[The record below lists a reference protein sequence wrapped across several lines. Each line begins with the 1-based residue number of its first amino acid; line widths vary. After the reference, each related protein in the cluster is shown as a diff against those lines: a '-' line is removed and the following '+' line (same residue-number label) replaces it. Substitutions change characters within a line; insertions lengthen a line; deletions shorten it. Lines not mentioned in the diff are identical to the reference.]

1 MTARFLVLGGGP
13 AGATTAAMLARHGAA
28 VTVVERTRMPRHHV
42 GESLQPA
49 SLSLL
54 DRHFGLGPTIAG
66 MGFPRKYGAAYVW
79 GETRDPWTVLFDAQL
94 ETDLPGLDEA
104 ALLAGPYEHSF
115 NVERAPF
122 DHLLLQ
128 EAARLGAD
136 VREDVEAE
144 SLIEEDGRVVGAR
157 ILVDGVREDLR
168 ADFVVDA
175 SGQRCLVGRHF
186 GLTRTVPDL
195 RATATYAWFDG
206 AGGFPGPLGR
216 HVQWIVTVPDGWIW
230 FIPIGPDRTSVG
242 IVTRDRSRMDEARF
256 DALLASS
263 GLPLE
268 HARAVPGEGGGRLR
282 FARDWSFS
290 HTSLTGDGWMLVGDA
305 AAFVDPILSGGVD
318 FAIRGGCQAA
328 LALLRAYGEERA
340 DRASLLAT
348 YEADVASD
356 YKAYL
361 RLARYWYGNNRSVEG
376 FFWEAHREIPPHAV
390 STPYRAFVYLTTGK
404 LAADRHVRLF
414 QDWQE
419 RKMFRALGV
428 DADAVQRAAR
438 AARQEG

>member
-1 MTARFLVLGGGP
+1 
-13 AGATTAAMLARHGAA
+13 
-28 VTVVERTRMPRHHV
+28 
-42 GESLQPA
+42 
-49 SLSLL
+49 
-54 DRHFGLGPTIAG
+54 
-66 MGFPRKYGAAYVW
+66 
-79 GETRDPWTVLFDAQL
+79 
-94 ETDLPGLDEA
+94 
-104 ALLAGPYEHSF
+104 
-115 NVERAPF
+115 
-122 DHLLLQ
+122 
-128 EAARLGAD
+128 
-136 VREDVEAE
+136 
-144 SLIEEDGRVVGAR
+144 
-157 ILVDGVREDLR
+157 
-168 ADFVVDA
+168 
-175 SGQRCLVGRHF
+175 
-186 GLTRTVPDL
+186 
-195 RATATYAWFDG
+195 
-206 AGGFPGPLGR
+206 
-216 HVQWIVTVPDGWIW
+216 
-230 FIPIGPDRTSVG
+230 
-242 IVTRDRSRMDEARF
+242 
-256 DALLASS
+256 
-263 GLPLE
+263 
-268 HARAVPGEGGGRLR
+268 
-282 FARDWSFS
+282 
-290 HTSLTGDGWMLVGDA
+290 MLVGDA